1 MILIGL
7 QHIMLYLQQIQF
19 FEHHKYK
26 HQHLSV
32 KEINNI
38 PLAKLFCTER
48 FYLQMI
54 VYDFLS
60 LGHK

>member
-1 MILIGL
+1 
-7 QHIMLYLQQIQF
+7 MLYLQQIQF